1 MPSGETAAVI
11 DRAEAAW
18 GRGPEARLIFLEPDV
33 DRRMPSHDWEVL
45 FGVVRITPS
54 RAAERME
61 EFEKR
66 FANRAGEVS
75 KSPGSRLRAARPSD
89 GRDVC
94 LVYTRW
100 SSEEAFNDWVNSPPS
115 STATRPST
123 QGPVGT
129 ASGTVGFDVIQ
140 QEGA

>member
-1 MPSGETAAVI
+1 MS
-11 DRAEAAW
+11 
-18 GRGPEARLIFLEPDV
+18 
-33 DRRMPSHDWEVL
+33 
-45 FGVVRITPS
+45 VVRINAITVP
-54 RAAERME
+54 ADRME

-75 KSPGSRLRAARPSD
+75 KSPGFEAFELLRPSD

-100 SSEEAFNDWVNSPPS
+100 SSEEAFNDWVNSAAFQHGHKAHGS
-115 STATRPST
+115 

-129 ASGTVGFDVIQ
+129 ASELWSFDVIQ
-140 QEGA
+140 QAGAPGGGDA

>member
-1 MPSGETAAVI
+1 LS
-11 DRAEAAW
+11 
-18 GRGPEARLIFLEPDV
+18 
-33 DRRMPSHDWEVL
+33 
-45 FGVVRITPS
+45 VVRINAITVP
-54 RAAERME
+54 AERME

-75 KSPGSRLRAARPSD
+75 KSPGFEAFELLRPSD

-100 SSEEAFNDWVNSPPS
+100 SSEEAFNDWVNS
-115 STATRPST
+115 AAFQHGHKAHGT

-129 ASGTVGFDVIQ
+129 ASELWAFDVIQ
-140 QEGA
+140 QEGARSSDDLGTGGDA

>member
-1 MPSGETAAVI
+1 MS
-11 DRAEAAW
+11 
-18 GRGPEARLIFLEPDV
+18 
-33 DRRMPSHDWEVL
+33 
-45 FGVVRITPS
+45 VVRINAITVP
-54 RAAERME
+54 AERME

-75 KSPGSRLRAARPSD
+75 KMPGFEEFQLLRPSD

-100 SSEEAFNDWVNSPPS
+100 SSEEAFNDWVNS
-115 STATRPST
+115 AAFQHGHKAHST

-129 ASGTVGFDVIQ
+129 GQRAVVLRRHPAG
-140 QEGA
+140 GAARRGPPTRRPSEPRHSRARGA